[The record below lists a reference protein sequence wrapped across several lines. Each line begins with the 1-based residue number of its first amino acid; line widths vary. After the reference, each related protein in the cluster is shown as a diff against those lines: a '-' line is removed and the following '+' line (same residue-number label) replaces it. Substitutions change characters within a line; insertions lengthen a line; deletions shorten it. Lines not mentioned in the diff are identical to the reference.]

1 MSPHARFPIPTW
13 NYHQHTLLDG
23 DTSNTT
29 TNSLENVN
37 LRLKRFLGQGFI
49 SHKTAL
55 TKLKSFHTEMIC
67 RYTECIVGNRM
78 NNIRRHRIERE
89 KNLLAKLT
97 EYSNLTTDQKIDNL
111 EMFAL
116 QFGCYTS
123 DRLSPDL
130 KKNSRGGHPGNIK

>member
-1 MSPHARFPIPTW
+1 
-13 NYHQHTLLDG
+13 
-23 DTSNTT
+23 
-29 TNSLENVN
+29 
-37 LRLKRFLGQGFI
+37 
-49 SHKTAL
+49 
-55 TKLKSFHTEMIC
+55 
-67 RYTECIVGNRM
+67 M

-123 DRLSPDL
+123 DRLSPDFF
-130 KKNSRGGHPGNIK
+130 KNIPEVDIQEILNDSMNPNLSFKEMVSSL